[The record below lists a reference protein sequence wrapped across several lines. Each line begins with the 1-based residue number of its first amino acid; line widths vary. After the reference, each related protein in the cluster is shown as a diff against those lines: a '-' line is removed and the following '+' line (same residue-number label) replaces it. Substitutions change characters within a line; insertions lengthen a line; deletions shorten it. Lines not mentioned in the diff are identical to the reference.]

1 MVLGLIDGVD
11 ERKENNRVVL
21 KHSGGRNE
29 MVKEMV
35 GENESRPAKRTGGE
49 GSEGASDKDQ
59 ERGADENDGRR
70 EKCDGTIEE
79 RINKLSVD
87 EWMKKKQSPLFI
99 KLVKEEGEM
108 EVVEKRWPTII
119 KKEIETSREC
129 RMMHSFLEREGG

>member
-29 MVKEMV
+29 MEKEMV

-87 EWMKKKQSPLFI
+87 EWMKKKHSPLHQACEGRGRDGCCG
-99 KLVKEEGEM
+99 EEM
-108 EVVEKRWPTII
+108 AN
-119 KKEIETSREC
+119 
-129 RMMHSFLEREGG
+129 HHQEGD

>member
-1 MVLGLIDGVD
+1 
-11 ERKENNRVVL
+11 
-21 KHSGGRNE
+21 

-59 ERGADENDGRR
+59 ERGVDENDGRR
-70 EKCDGTIEE
+70 EMATIEE

-87 EWMKKKQSPLFI
+87 EWMTKKQSPLFI

-108 EVVEKRWPTII
+108 EVVKKRWPTII
-119 KKEIETSREC
+119 KKEMGETSREC
-129 RMMHSFLEREGG
+129 RMMHSFLE

>member
-1 MVLGLIDGVD
+1 MD
-11 ERKENNRVVL
+11 L
-21 KHSGGRNE
+21 KHSGERNE
-29 MVKEMV
+29 MMKEMV
-35 GENESRPAKRTGGE
+35 GENESRPPKRTGGE

-87 EWMKKKQSPLFI
+87 EWMKKKQPPLFI
-99 KLVKEEGEM
+99 KLVKDEGEM
-108 EVVEKRWPTII
+108 DVVEKKWVTII
-119 KKEIETSREC
+119 KEMGETSREC